1 MAKSKQIAKIRN
13 LSITER
19 DVDILYKAGVIP
31 FNTPR
36 PIVELFIRFCLEKNL
51 SPFTKQVY
59 LIPRYDSKNDEVRY
73 ITQISIDGLRTI
85 ADRTGRYAGSG
96 EYLYDEGITLYE
108 MLKAGRV
115 KPLVATCSVYKILP
129 TGQLFEVKAS
139 VRWEEFVPSERN
151 DFMYRKMPFHMLG
164 KVSEAF
170 ALRKAF
176 PDCGGLY
183 LQEELEGMEHLEPV
197 EFTLDGQVIQKKEN
211 GEIEVIKPNVEIVKP
226 EVVEIEKKK
235 EKKATKK
242 QVDEILKLAQ
252 NKLFE
257 LRKSDGINPDRHHII
272 NKVTKGLNEKE
283 ANEIIDKLKT
293 EINNNE
299 ERRKLLMD
307 RIIDYCE
314 KHIEDEEFGKKL
326 LQVFPQLPPFPSVLE
341 ITSELMKVLVADDLQ
356 KIKEQL
362 INGG

>member
-1 MAKSKQIAKIRN
+1 MATKRQIKIKSF
-13 LSITER
+13 SITEKEI
-19 DVDILYKAGVIP
+19 DILYKAGVIP

-59 LIPRYDSKNDEVRY
+59 LIPRFDSKTEEMKY

-96 EYLYDEGITLYE
+96 EYLFDEGLTLYE

-115 KPLVATCSVYKILP
+115 RPLVATCSVYKILP
-129 TGQLFEVKAS
+129 NGSLFEVKAS

-183 LQEELEGMEHLEPV
+183 LQEELDGMEHLEPV
-197 EFTLDGQVIQKKEN
+197 EFTMEGQIIQRKEDGAV
-211 GEIEVIKPNVEIVKP
+211 EVIKP
-226 EVVEIEKKK
+226 EVVEVEKEKKK
-235 EKKATKK
+235 ERKALKK
-242 QVDEILKLAQ
+242 QTEEILKLAQ

-257 LRKSDGINPDRHHII
+257 LRKSDGINPDRYHII
-272 NKVTKGLNEKE
+272 KKVSAGLTESEAKE
-283 ANEIIDKLKT
+283 LAEKLKK

-299 ERRKLLMD
+299 EMRKALMD
-307 RIIDYCE
+307 NILDYCE
-314 KHIEDEEFGKKL
+314 NHLEDEEFVKKL
-326 LQVFPQLPPFPSVLE
+326 LKVMPQLPPFPSILE
-341 ITSELMKVLVADDLQ
+341 ITSELMKMPLAGDLE
-356 KIKEQL
+356 KIKNQL
-362 INGG
+362 IEGGKNE